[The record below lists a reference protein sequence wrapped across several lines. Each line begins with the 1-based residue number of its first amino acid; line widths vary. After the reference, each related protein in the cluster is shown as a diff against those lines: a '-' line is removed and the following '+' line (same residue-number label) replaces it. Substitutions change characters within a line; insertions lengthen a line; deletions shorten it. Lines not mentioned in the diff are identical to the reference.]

1 MSDPNP
7 TCAQLPVTTEPDYLR
22 DRLTQA
28 ITAGIRRADDQARKP
43 HTVFAG
49 DAERYAPYV
58 ADALAPVLAQL
69 DARATQE
76 VEGVEGKQQVT
87 AERDQAQAALQRIEQ
102 AAREW
107 YREAQEELLP
117 AREYGIAR
125 GLEEAYEDVM
135 EILDLPLGGAD
146 ISPEERLLRAIFGTP
161 KG

>member
-1 MSDPNP
+1 MD
-7 TCAQLPVTTEPDYLR
+7 
-22 DRLTQA
+22 
-28 ITAGIRRADDQARKP
+28 
-43 HTVFAG
+43 
-49 DAERYAPYV
+49 
-58 ADALAPVLAQL
+58 
-69 DARATQE
+69 
-76 VEGVEGKQQVT
+76 GKQQVA

-146 ISPEERLLRAIFGTP
+146 YGRPG
-161 KG
+161 